1 MVDPLAIVSMSGG
14 KDSTATALVAIE
26 RYGSARVR
34 LVMADTGHE
43 HPLTMA
49 YVTDYLPGALGLP
62 VKIVRADFSADFAR
76 KRAYIAEKWP
86 GKGVDADTVAR
97 ALSLLHPTGVPFL
110 DLCMWKGRFPSRKA
124 QFCTEFLKRNP
135 LDAFMRWQANDH
147 GTVESWQGVRRDESL
162 NRRNALERERSDWG
176 WDIVRPIVDWTAAD
190 TFACMARHGVKPNPL
205 YSLGMKRVG
214 CMPCIN
220 CGKDELLEISKRW
233 PAEIARVAEW
243 EALVAG
249 TSKRQAASLFAGH
262 APDGDLDTAT
272 NADHAAANSIG
283 ALIAWASTSHG
294 GKQLDMGRLMPAA
307 ECSSV
312 YGLCE

>member
-1 MVDPLAIVSMSGG
+1 MSGG

-26 RYGSARVR
+26 QYGRERVR

-49 YVTDYLPGALGLP
+49 YAQDYLPGALGLP
-62 VKIVRADFSADFAR
+62 VEIVRADFAKDFAR
-76 KRAYIAEKWP
+76 KRAYIADKWP
-86 GKGVDADTVAR
+86 GKGVDAATVER
-97 ALSLLHPTGVPFL
+97 ALSLLHPTGIPFL

-135 LDAFMRWQANDH
+135 LDQHIIALAKI
-147 GTVESWQGVRRDESL
+147 GPVESWQGVRRDESL
-162 NRRNALERERSDWG
+162 NRRNALARERSDGG

-190 TFACMARHGVKPNPL
+190 TFACMAQHGVTPNPL
-205 YSLGMKRVG
+205 YSRGMKRVG

-220 CGKDELLEISKRW
+220 CGKDELLEISKRF
-233 PAEIARVAEW
+233 PDEIARVAEW
-243 EALVAG
+243 EQLVADCSRRG
-249 TSKRQAASLFAGH
+249 LTSFFFK
-262 APDGDLDTAT
+262 DAT
-272 NADHAAANSIG
+272 GGSDEEYAAANAIG
-283 ALIAWASTSHG
+283 QLVAWAHTSHG
-294 GKQLDMGRLMPAA
+294 GKQFDMGRLMPVT

>member
-1 MVDPLAIVSMSGG
+1 MSGG

-26 RYGSARVR
+26 QYGRERVR

-49 YVTDYLPGALGLP
+49 YVQDYLPGALDLP
-62 VKIVRADFSADFAR
+62 VKIVRADFAKDFAR
-76 KRAYIAEKWP
+76 KRAYIADKWL
-86 GKGVDADTVAR
+86 GKGVDAATVAR
-97 ALSLLHPTGVPFL
+97 ALSLLHPTGIPFL

-135 LDAFMRWQANDH
+135 LDQHMIALAKI
-147 GTVESWQGVRRDESL
+147 GPVESWQGVRRNESL
-162 NRRNALERERSDWG
+162 NRRNALPRERSDWG

-220 CGKDELLEISKRW
+220 CGKDELLEISKRF

-243 EALVAG
+243 EQLVAG
-249 TSKRQAASLFAGH
+249 CSKLGLASLLFNEAFG
-262 APDGDLDTAT
+262 GS
-272 NADHAAANSIG
+272 NKEFAAANPIG
-283 ALIAWASTSHG
+283 QLVAWAHTSHG
-294 GKQLDMGRLMPAA
+294 GKQFDMGRLMSVT

>member
-1 MVDPLAIVSMSGG
+1 MIASPDPIAVVCMSGG

-26 RYGSARVR
+26 QYGRERVR

-49 YVTDYLPGALGLP
+49 YVQDYLPGALDLP
-62 VKIVRADFSADFAR
+62 VKIVRADFAKDFAR
-76 KRAYIAEKWP
+76 KRAYIADKWL
-86 GKGVDADTVAR
+86 GKGVDAATVAR
-97 ALSLLHPTGVPFL
+97 ALSLLHPTGIPFL

-135 LDAFMRWQANDH
+135 LDQHMIALAKV
-147 GTVESWQGVRRDESL
+147 GPVESWQGVRRDESL
-162 NRRNALERERSDWG
+162 NRRNALARERSDWG

-220 CGKDELLEISKRW
+220 ANKDELLEISKRW
-233 PAEIARVAEW
+233 PAEVERVAEW
-243 EALVAG
+243 EKLVAG
-249 TSKRQAASLFAGH
+249 VCKRGLASFFFRDVV
-262 APDGDLDTAT
+262 DGSWEDY
-272 NADHAAANSIG
+272 AAAGSIRSK
-283 ALIAWASTSHG
+283 IAWAQTARG
-294 GKQLDMGRLMPAA
+294 GKQSDLIRNMPAT